1 MLQTIGR
8 FLMGLL
14 LGIIVG
20 AGGVWW
26 LMSSGAADFMMKTS
40 HYVQDLERRVQE
52 FGEQRAQLARQL
64 EDVEGRLGKMAD
76 GYEALE
82 RRFRDLS
89 ASKAPG
95 PAAPGAVA
103 PAPPAT
109 PNSTPGAA
117 SPDGAPRGA
126 L

>member
-26 LMSSGAADFMMKTS
+26 LMSSGAADFMLKTS

-52 FGEQRAQLARQL
+52 FGDQRAQLARQL
-64 EDVEGRLGKMAD
+64 EDMEGRLGKMAN

-82 RRFRDLS
+82 RRFRDLV
-89 ASKAPG
+89 ASKAAEATP
-95 PAAPGAVA
+95 PAVA
-103 PAPPAT
+103 PPSPPVPPT
-109 PNSTPGAA
+109 VSPG
-117 SPDGAPRGA
+117 GAPQGA
-126 L
+126 P

>member
-26 LMSSGAADFMMKTS
+26 LMSSGAADFMLKTS

-89 ASKAPG
+89 ASER
-95 PAAPGAVA
+95 
-103 PAPPAT
+103 
-109 PNSTPGAA
+109 PGAA
-117 SPDGAPRGA
+117 APQQPVTPNATTPGTASPGAAPRGA

>member
-14 LGIIVG
+14 LGIILG
-20 AGGVWW
+20 AGSVWW
-26 LMSSGAADFMMKTS
+26 LMSSGAADFMLKTS
-40 HYVQDLERRVQE
+40 HYVQDLERRVEE

-64 EDVEGRLGKMAD
+64 EDMEGRLGKMAD

-82 RRFRDLS
+82 RRFRDLA
-89 ASKAPG
+89 ASKAP
-95 PAAPGAVA
+95 ADGAA
-103 PAPPAT
+103 PAPT
-109 PNSTPGAA
+109 PNRTDPPAVSPG
-117 SPDGAPRGA
+117 GAPRQA

>member
-14 LGIIVG
+14 LGIILG

-26 LMSSGAADFMMKTS
+26 LMSSGAADFMLKTS
-40 HYVQDLERRVQE
+40 HYVQDLERRVAE

-64 EDVEGRLGKMAD
+64 EDVEGRLGKMAT
-76 GYEALE
+76 GYETLE
-82 RRFRDLS
+82 RRFHEL
-89 ASKAPG
+89 AAAKTPPTGAPEQ
-95 PAAPGAVA
+95 
-103 PAPPAT
+103 PAT
-109 PNSTPGAA
+109 PNAAPGTAN
-117 SPDGAPRGA
+117 PDAAPRGA

>member
-26 LMSSGAADFMMKTS
+26 LMSSGAADFMLKTS

-64 EDVEGRLGKMAD
+64 EDVEGRLGTMAD

-82 RRFRDLS
+82 RRFRDLAAAKQPS
-89 ASKAPG
+89 PPPPG
-95 PAAPGAVA
+95 GGVTPNA
-103 PAPPAT
+103 APPAT
-109 PNSTPGAA
+109 ASPGAA
-117 SPDGAPRGA
+117 DRGT

>member
-14 LGIIVG
+14 LGIIIG

-26 LMSSGAADFMMKTS
+26 LMSSGAADFMLKTS

-89 ASKAPG
+89 APKAPG
-95 PAAPGAVA
+95 ASAPE
-103 PAPPAT
+103 PPVT
-109 PNSTPGAA
+109 PNAANPGTAN
-117 SPDGAPRGA
+117 PDDAPRGA

>member
-14 LGIIVG
+14 LGIILG

-26 LMSSGAADFMMKTS
+26 LMSSGAADFMLRTS

-64 EDVEGRLGKMAD
+64 EDMEGRLGKMAD

-82 RRFRDLS
+82 RRFRDLAASQAAPEATPPTPTPPSSTNPPPASPGS
-89 ASKAPG
+89 AS
-95 PAAPGAVA
+95 
-103 PAPPAT
+103 
-109 PNSTPGAA
+109 
-117 SPDGAPRGA
+117 RGA

>member
-14 LGIIVG
+14 LGIIIG
-20 AGGVWW
+20 AGSVWW
-26 LMSSGAADFMMKTS
+26 FISSGAADSMLRTS
-40 HYVQDLERRVQE
+40 HYVQDLERRVEE

-64 EDVEGRLGKMAD
+64 EDMEGRLGKMAD

-82 RRFRDLS
+82 RRFRDLAGS
-89 ASKAPG
+89 NAPTERT
-95 PAAPGAVA
+95 PQP
-103 PAPPAT
+103 PAPSNPAI
-109 PNSTPGAA
+109 PPAA
-117 SPDGAPRGA
+117 SPGEAPRGA

>member
-14 LGIIVG
+14 LGIILG

-40 HYVQDLERRVQE
+40 HYVQDLERRVEE
-52 FGEQRAQLARQL
+52 FGDQRAVLSRQL
-64 EDVEGRLGKMAD
+64 EGVEGRLGKMAEA
-76 GYEALE
+76 YEALE
-82 RRFRDLS
+82 RRFRDL
-89 ASKAPG
+89 AGTKAPEVPPG
-95 PAAPGAVA
+95 VVAPQTAPSPGAI
-103 PAPPAT
+103 
-109 PNSTPGAA
+109 TPGGAA
-117 SPDGAPRGA
+117 RDA

>member
-14 LGIIVG
+14 LGIILG

-26 LMSSGAADFMMKTS
+26 LMSSGAADFMLRTS

-64 EDVEGRLGKMAD
+64 EDMEGRLGKMAD

-82 RRFRDLS
+82 RRFRDLA
-89 ASKAPG
+89 ASQ
-95 PAAPGAVA
+95 AAPEARP
-103 PAPPAT
+103 PAPT
-109 PNSTPGAA
+109 PPSSTNPPPA
-117 SPDGAPRGA
+117 SPDGASRGA

>member
-14 LGIIVG
+14 LGIILG

-26 LMSSGAADFMMKTS
+26 LMSSGAADFMLRTS

-64 EDVEGRLGKMAD
+64 EDMEGRLGKMAN

-82 RRFRDLS
+82 RRFRDLA
-89 ASKAPG
+89 ASQASPEAT
-95 PAAPGAVA
+95 PPTPTPPSSTV
-103 PAPPAT
+103 PPPA
-109 PNSTPGAA
+109 SPGGA
-117 SPDGAPRGA
+117 SRGA

>member
-20 AGGVWW
+20 ASGVWW
-26 LMSSGAADFMMKTS
+26 LMSSGAADFMLKTS

-76 GYEALE
+76 GYAALE
-82 RRFRDLS
+82 RRFHDLS
-89 ASKAPG
+89 A
-95 PAAPGAVA
+95 PAAPGAGA
-103 PAPPAT
+103 PDQPVT
-109 PNSTPGAA
+109 PNATTPGTA
-117 SPDGAPRGA
+117 SPGGAPRGA

>member
-8 FLMGLL
+8 VLMGLL
-14 LGIIVG
+14 LGIILG

-26 LMSSGAADFMMKTS
+26 LMSSGAADFMLRTS

-64 EDVEGRLGKMAD
+64 EDMEGRLGKMAN

-82 RRFRDLS
+82 RRFRDLA
-89 ASKAPG
+89 ASKA
-95 PAAPGAVA
+95 APDATPPA
-103 PAPPAT
+103 PAPPGTTSPPSA
-109 PNSTPGAA
+109 SPGA
-117 SPDGAPRGA
+117 SRGE

>member
-26 LMSSGAADFMMKTS
+26 LMSSGAADFMLKTS
-40 HYVQDLERRVQE
+40 HYVQDLERRVAE
-52 FGEQRAQLARQL
+52 FGEQRNQLARQL
-64 EDVEGRLGKMAD
+64 EGLEGRLGKMAD
-76 GYEALE
+76 AYEALE
-82 RRFRDLS
+82 KRFLELN
-89 ASKAPG
+89 ASRNGAGAAPAPG
-95 PAAPGAVA
+95 NSGGGGHGTVAPGAG
-103 PAPPAT
+103 
-109 PNSTPGAA
+109 S
-117 SPDGAPRGA
+117 DDA

>member
-14 LGIIVG
+14 LGIIIG

-26 LMSSGAADFMMKTS
+26 LMSSGAADIMLKTS

-52 FGEQRAQLARQL
+52 FADQRAALARQL
-64 EDVEGRLGKMAD
+64 EGVEGRLGSMAE

-82 RRFRDLS
+82 RRFRDLA
-89 ASKAPG
+89 ASGTAPG
-95 PAAPGAVA
+95 VA
-103 PAPPAT
+103 PKPPAT
-109 PNSTPGAA
+109 PNGDGAVPGA
-117 SPDGAPRGA
+117 

>member
-14 LGIIVG
+14 LGILIG

-26 LMSSGAADFMMKTS
+26 LMSSGAADFMLRTS

-64 EDVEGRLGKMAD
+64 EDMEGRLGKMAD

-82 RRFRDLS
+82 RRFQDL
-89 ASKAPG
+89 
-95 PAAPGAVA
+95 AAANDPGAGT
-103 PAPPAT
+103 PPAT
-109 PNSTPGAA
+109 PNSTVPPA
-117 SPDGAPRGA
+117 SPQAAPGGA

>member
-95 PAAPGAVA
+95 PTA

-109 PNSTPGAA
+109 PNSTPGPA
-117 SPDGAPRGA
+117 SPDGAPRAA

>member
-14 LGIIVG
+14 LGIILG
-20 AGGVWW
+20 AGSVWW
-26 LMSSGAADFMMKTS
+26 LMSSGAADFMLRTS

-82 RRFRDLS
+82 RRFRDLA
-89 ASKAPG
+89 ASKAPAEG
-95 PAAPGAVA
+95 LPP
-103 PAPPAT
+103 PPPPPASPT
-109 PNSTPGAA
+109 PPTA
-117 SPDGAPRGA
+117 SPGGASRGA